1 MPDDPLDPLL
11 HVGGLTVRLDVVVT
25 QPDTQVLHIRLT
37 QVGDAVS
44 GGEDVVVVDKGAAAE
59 LTVPVHQGSLEQE
72 LLR

>member
-37 QVGDAVS
+37 QAVI
-44 GGEDVVVVDKGAAAE
+44 KQILNFL
-59 LTVPVHQGSLEQE
+59 LTTVYSLFI
-72 LLR
+72 LCCVL